1 MPVMNA
7 IEFITVAWMV
17 LYCGEA
23 VRGADPSCSGAVE
36 AVTSAASVEVAAE
49 MVFASMSSSN
59 GKGGIGAFGR
69 CARTL
74 GAVTVCRPAN
84 T

>member
-1 MPVMNA
+1 MKA

-17 LYCGEA
+17 LYCGTV
-23 VRGADPSCSGAVE
+23 VRGADPSCSGTVE
-36 AVTSAASVEVAAE
+36 AVTSAASVEVAE
-49 MVFASMSSSN
+49 ETVFTSMSSSN
-59 GKGGIGAFGR
+59 GKGGVRAFGI

-74 GAVTVCRPAN
+74 NMDTACRPAN